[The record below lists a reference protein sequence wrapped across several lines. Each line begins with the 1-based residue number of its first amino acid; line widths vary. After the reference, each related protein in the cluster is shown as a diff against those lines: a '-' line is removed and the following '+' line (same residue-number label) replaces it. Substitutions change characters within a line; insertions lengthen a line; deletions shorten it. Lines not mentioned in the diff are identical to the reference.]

1 MTPQEEVIT
10 EKIVENP
17 VHQTV
22 TRPEFSQVQVD
33 LPEIQTRV
41 VSHDV
46 KVYRE
51 EPIEEVR
58 NPR

>member
-1 MTPQEEVIT
+1 M
-10 EKIVENP
+10 ENP

-58 NPR
+58 TPR